1 MKVKMLKT
9 IQGSPNG
16 YTIETYYKD
25 EIYNLPDKLYKV
37 FKKLKA
43 VKDFVEIDNQDI
55 VPKKLEKNILNSP
68 MNKALGKSPSN
79 KKSEDDIDDNRK

>member
-25 EIYNLPDKLYKV
+25 EVYNIPDKLYQA
-37 FKKLKA
+37 FKKLN
-43 VKDFVEIDNQDI
+43 VIKDFVEIDKRKI
-55 VPKKLEKNILNSP
+55 KPKKEEKNILNSP
-68 MNKALGKSPSN
+68 MNKALDKSTNN
-79 KKSEDDIDDNRK
+79 KSKDDINDNRK